1 DPDAAGAPAPAGA
14 EADPEQCGRYL
25 SVGRGGGAVQESPLV
40 LPLRDGPGPV
50 GIRSAGRRAPGVL
63 AEQQQIAPHPP
74 ARRGSLLDPVGRPA
88 VARLGLLVPQR
99 EQLRGPGDQLGRAVA
114 PELRRGGR
122 GAVLAITPGV
132 AAPYGQLRA
141 PAPLHL
147 AEEVLRS
154 RRHETRVGEP
164 TGKLL
169 DV

>member
-1 DPDAAGAPAPAGA
+1 
-14 EADPEQCGRYL
+14 
-25 SVGRGGGAVQESPLV
+25 
-40 LPLRDGPGPV
+40 
-50 GIRSAGRRAPGVL
+50 
-63 AEQQQIAPHPP
+63 
-74 ARRGSLLDPVGRPA
+74 
-88 VARLGLLVPQR
+88 
-99 EQLRGPGDQLGRAVA
+99 RAVA

-169 DV
+169 DVRDHLLVQEAVVTRRAPQQRDVVGIAGRQEHRMSEQPIGEAL